1 MNERYDAVIVGAR
14 CAGAATAM
22 LLARRGLKVL
32 VLERSRPGSDTL
44 STHAMMRGGVVQLR
58 RWGLLDQIIAAGTPP
73 IRRTRFHYCDE
84 TVTVSI
90 KPAAG
95 VDALFA
101 PRRTLLDRVLAD
113 AAISSGADVRFGV
126 DVTGLERHPSG
137 RVVGVVGRDRRGEP
151 VRALARIVIGA
162 DGVRSLVAREA
173 GAAIVRTG
181 VGSGAIVYGHWTRV
195 DVDGYEWYYRPGVSA
210 GLIPTNAGETCV
222 FAGAPTTR
230 FRRDIAGDVTAGYL
244 HLLKE
249 ATGAD
254 PRLTGTVPPQRLRV
268 HVGQPAFARQAW
280 GPGWA
285 LVGDAG
291 QFVDPLST
299 HGMTDALRDAEL
311 LTNAVADILDGAD
324 EARALGA
331 YQAQRDRIAGPMF
344 GVVDQLATYGWNL
357 ATVRRLLV
365 ELSSVMS
372 AEVEAL
378 TALRV

>member
-22 LLARRGLKVL
+22 LLARRGLRVL

-95 VDALFA
+95 VDALYA
-101 PRRTLLDRVLAD
+101 PRRTVLDRVLAD
-113 AAISSGADVRFGV
+113 AAISSGAEVRFGV

-162 DGVRSLVAREA
+162 DGVRSLVARQA
-173 GAAIVRTG
+173 GAATLRTG
-181 VGSGAIVYGHWTRV
+181 VGSGAIVYGHWTGV

-210 GLIPTNAGETCV
+210 GLIPTNDGETCV
-222 FAGAPTTR
+222 FAGASTTR
-230 FRRDIAGDVTAGYL
+230 FRREIAGDVPAGYL

-254 PRLTGTVPPQRLRV
+254 PRLTGTVPPRRLRV
-268 HVGQPAFARQAW
+268 HVGQPAFTRQAW

-311 LTNAVADILDGAD
+311 LTNAVADVIDGAD
-324 EARALGA
+324 EARTLGA

-365 ELSSVMS
+365 ELSSAMS

-378 TALRV
+378 SALRV